1 MNRFKTCAAIWRYTK
16 GQRVKF
22 MLAFLLLILELLLS
36 FVTPLVLS
44 VTIDSVI
51 GSAPLSAPWYFTW
64 LLSLC
69 GGLSF
74 IRSHMIIMS
83 ILIVVMALLSGL
95 LSFLRPCLTASAAF
109 HTAKTLRDRFYQHVQ
124 NLPYRYLSETQ
135 TGDLVQRATSDIDT
149 TQRFLSNVM
158 LELLRTVFL
167 LAVGFVLMASLNLP
181 LTLISFAMVPVIIAD
196 SLIFVKKIDR
206 LAESFE
212 HQESQVY
219 TVIQENLTGARVV
232 RAFGR
237 ERFELD
243 KMQVE
248 NEKLRSSLFALNGM
262 LARLWCSL
270 DILTGIQIAAVTI
283 FGIIFTVNGRITL
296 GQYTAFLSY
305 VTIFLMPVQ
314 DFGRVLGSF
323 SRALIA
329 AGRVEEILEVPEED
343 PTTHGLT
350 PPMSGDICFRDV
362 SFSFGDAPVLQ
373 HLNLTIHGGETVAIL
388 GGTGSGKSTIIQLLE
403 RLYEPDSG
411 FISIGGINIQ
421 EIGKHYLRDHI
432 GMVMQ
437 EPYLYS
443 KTIGANIGIKD
454 AAPNADQITA
464 AAKIACIHEDIMHF
478 SAGYDTVIGERG
490 VTLSGGQKQRVAI
503 ARAILEDSDILIF
516 DDALSAV
523 DTHTDQSIRAA
534 LKQRRSGVT
543 TIIISHRISTLMEAD
558 RIFVLSQGSVAE
570 SGTHQQLIQKE
581 DGLYRRVYDIQT
593 RKDA

>member
-1 MNRFKTCAAIWRYTK
+1 
-16 GQRVKF
+16 

-237 ERFELD
+237 G
-243 KMQVE
+243 
-248 NEKLRSSLFALNGM
+248 AL
-262 LARLWCSL
+262 
-270 DILTGIQIAAVTI
+270 
-283 FGIIFTVNGRITL
+283 
-296 GQYTAFLSY
+296 
-305 VTIFLMPVQ
+305 
-314 DFGRVLGSF
+314 
-323 SRALIA
+323 
-329 AGRVEEILEVPEED
+329 
-343 PTTHGLT
+343 
-350 PPMSGDICFRDV
+350 
-362 SFSFGDAPVLQ
+362 
-373 HLNLTIHGGETVAIL
+373 
-388 GGTGSGKSTIIQLLE
+388 
-403 RLYEPDSG
+403 
-411 FISIGGINIQ
+411 
-421 EIGKHYLRDHI
+421 
-432 GMVMQ
+432 
-437 EPYLYS
+437 
-443 KTIGANIGIKD
+443 
-454 AAPNADQITA
+454 
-464 AAKIACIHEDIMHF
+464 
-478 SAGYDTVIGERG
+478 
-490 VTLSGGQKQRVAI
+490 
-503 ARAILEDSDILIF
+503 
-516 DDALSAV
+516 
-523 DTHTDQSIRAA
+523 
-534 LKQRRSGVT
+534 
-543 TIIISHRISTLMEAD
+543 
-558 RIFVLSQGSVAE
+558 
-570 SGTHQQLIQKE
+570 
-581 DGLYRRVYDIQT
+581 
-593 RKDA
+593 

>member
-1 MNRFKTCAAIWRYTK
+1 MNRSKTCAAIWRYTK

-329 AGRVEEILEVPEED
+329 AGRVEEIL
-343 PTTHGLT
+343 
-350 PPMSGDICFRDV
+350 DV

-411 FISIGGINIQ
+411 SISIGGINIQ

-523 DTHTDQSIRAA
+523 DTRTDQSIRAA